1 MERRAT
7 VPWRFENTG
16 GDVWPRRIA
25 VGRLQNSIDL
35 AKSSWNVL
43 REDKHLA
50 VLPLLSAVSALV
62 VALLFFGPV
71 ALIAHNGAQ
80 GSSKPLAW
88 ILGIVGYLVVTFVVV
103 FFNAALVFAADKRLR
118 GEPVTIGEAVHAAG
132 ARAHVLL
139 PWAVLSATVSLVL
152 RAIEE
157 RSGIVGRIVGSLIGL
172 AWALVTFLV
181 LPVLVVEQCGP
192 IEAVKRSAA
201 LFKRTWGENMIANA
215 GIGLVALAA
224 TFVGVIPCLLLVAVG
239 GPVGGIGIALAVAWV
254 IGVQLVAAT
263 LTGIFQIALYRFAT
277 DGTVPGFDDD
287 KLRAAFRPRRSRGGF
302 GGLGGFGGGG
312 FGGPTSSN

>member
-1 MERRAT
+1 
-7 VPWRFENTG
+7 
-16 GDVWPRRIA
+16 
-25 VGRLQNSIDL
+25 VGRLQNSINL

-43 REDKHLA
+43 RDDKQLT
-50 VLPLLSAVSALV
+50 VLPLLSGLSALV
-62 VALLFFGPV
+62 VAVVFFGPV

-80 GSSKPLAW
+80 GSSKPLEW
-88 ILGIVGYLVVTFVVV
+88 LLGVVGYLAITYVVV
-103 FFNAALVFAADKRLR
+103 FFNAALVYAADKRLR
-118 GEPVTIGEAVHAAG
+118 GEPVTIGEAVHAAS

-181 LPVLVVEQCGP
+181 LPVLVIEQVGP
-192 IEAVKRSAA
+192 IQAVKRSAE

-215 GIGLVALAA
+215 GIGIVGLVATL
-224 TFVGVIPCLLLVAVG
+224 VGVAPCMLLVAVG
-239 GPVGGIGIALAVAWV
+239 GPVAALGIVVGVAWV
-254 IGVQLVAAT
+254 ITVQLICAT

-277 DGTVPGFDDD
+277 DGTVAGFDNDQ
-287 KLRAAFRPRRSRGGF
+287 LREAFRPRRSSGGGF
-302 GGLGGFGGGG
+302 GGFGGFGGGG
-312 FGGPTSSN
+312 FGGNGFGGPPTSSS

>member
-1 MERRAT
+1 LELGPT
-7 VPWRFENTG
+7 IPWPFEKTG
-16 GDVWPRRIA
+16 RDVWPRRIA

-50 VLPLLSAVSALV
+50 VLPVLSAVSALV

-224 TFVGVIPCLLLVAVG
+224 TFVGVIPCLLLIAVG

-287 KLRAAFRPRRSRGGF
+287 KLRAAFRPRRSRGF